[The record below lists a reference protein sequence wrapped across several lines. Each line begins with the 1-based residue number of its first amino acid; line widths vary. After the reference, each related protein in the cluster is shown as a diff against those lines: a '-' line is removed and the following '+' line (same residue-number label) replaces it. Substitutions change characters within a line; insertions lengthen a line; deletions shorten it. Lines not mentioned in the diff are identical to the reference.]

1 MQITTQVQTSDPNY
15 PYDATQAASQ
25 VLAALGGNPTTD
37 TSAATVRKVSTL
49 ITTNVNLGSTDHLA
63 YTPAQAATQV
73 LAALAGNP
81 TKDTC
86 VVVVAMPMAEGK
98 AGVAPAE

>member
-1 MQITTQVQTSDPNY
+1 MVITTQVQTSDPNY
-15 PYDATQAASQ
+15 PYTATQAASQ
-25 VLAALGGNPTTD
+25 VLAALGGNASVD
-37 TSAATVRKVSTL
+37 TSTATVRKVSTF

-81 TKDTC
+81 TTDTC
-86 VVVVAMPMAEGK
+86 IVVVVMPMGQGQ
-98 AGVAPAE
+98 AGVAA

>member
-1 MQITTQVQTSDPNY
+1 MQITTQVHTSDPNY
-15 PYDATQAASQ
+15 PYTDAQAASQ
-25 VLAALGGNPTTD
+25 VLAALGGNPTSD
-37 TSAATVRKVSTL
+37 TSSATVRKVSTM

-73 LAALAGNP
+73 LSALAGNP

-86 VVVVAMPMAEGK
+86 VVVVVMPMGQGV
-98 AGVAPAE
+98 AGVAS

>member
-1 MQITTQVQTSDPNY
+1 MVITTSVQTSDPNY
-15 PYDATQAASQ
+15 PYTDAQAASQ
-25 VLAALGGNPTTD
+25 VLAALGGNAAVD
-37 TSAATVRKVSTL
+37 TSNATVRKVSTM

-86 VVVVAMPMAEGK
+86 VVVVVMPMGQGQ
-98 AGVAPAE
+98 AGVAP

>member
-1 MQITTQVQTSDPNY
+1 MLITTQVHTSDPNY
-15 PYDATQAASQ
+15 PYTAAQAASQ
-25 VLAALGGNPTTD
+25 VLAALGGNASVD
-37 TSAATVRKVSTL
+37 TSTATVRKVSTL

-86 VVVVAMPMAEGK
+86 IVVVAMPMAEGQ
-98 AGVAPAE
+98 AGVAA